1 MLLST
6 NEFVKNYYWRY
17 VDMHINRYELE
28 FLQSR
33 TVQDSSCRRFLNRY
47 RHMLSNPDIDI
58 ENLSSVL
65 SHIKDSDLQTFLKFF
80 VIRIRMIK
88 EDSTSEMRLLRD
100 YEDLEKYIAEDE
112 ELFNFFVVSLYYY
125 F

>member
-6 NEFVKNYYWRY
+6 SEFVKNYYWRY

-47 RHMLSNPDIDI
+47 RHMLSNPDSDI
-58 ENLSSVL
+58 ENLCSVL
-65 SHIKDSDLQTFLKFF
+65 SHIKDGDLRTFLKFF
-80 VIRIRMIK
+80 VVRIRMIR
-88 EDSTSEMRLLRD
+88 EDSGSEMRILRD
-100 YEDLEKYIAEDE
+100 YEDLQQYIEEDE
-112 ELFNFFVVSLYYY
+112 ELINFFVVSLYYY